1 MRAEYDFSKA
11 VRGQTA
17 RRYAEGTNVVL
28 LDADVAK
35 MFPDSAS
42 VNQALRVLAQIA
54 KATPT
59 QRRRKKTA

>member
-1 MRAEYDFSKA
+1 MRAEYDFCKA

-35 MFPDSAS
+35 VFPDSAS
-42 VNQALRVLAQIA
+42 VNQALRVLARIA
-54 KATPT
+54 KATPV

>member
-17 RRYAEGTNVVL
+17 RRYAEGTNVVH

-35 MFPDSAS
+35 VLPDSAS
-42 VNQALRVLAQIA
+42 VNLALRVLAQIA
-54 KATPT
+54 KATRT
-59 QRRRKKTA
+59 QRRGKETV